1 MDNVQWI
8 IRKIIHCTLSIVH
21 YPLSIVHYP
30 LKMSLFKHGIA
41 SVSLP
46 GTLLEKLKAIA
57 KAGYDGIELFEN
69 DLTVSNLKP
78 TDVHKIAT
86 DLGIEIAAL
95 QPFRDYEAM
104 PKQLYINSLDR
115 AKYKF
120 DLMHKLGTNRLFVC
134 SNCSPF
140 ALDDADLAAEQL
152 SVLAGMA
159 EKEGISVSYE
169 ALSWGRFVNT
179 YHQSVDIVE
188 RANHPNLGN
197 LLDSYHI
204 GVMRENL
211 DKIRTIPVEKLN
223 FVQVADSQHYDM
235 SAIYIGRHLRC
246 FPGQGTFPVI
256 EYTNAVISTGYSGYI
271 SHEIF
276 SDEFRS
282 SQLDP
287 IALDGKRS
295 LVWLEGVTD
304 FGSRISDFG
313 NEPPVLG
320 IGKKK
325 AKSSKAQISAT
336 NPTSDIPN
344 PTSNTPSVSDI
355 EFIEF
360 STDFINQQNL
370 VALLTALG
378 FKETYTHKT
387 KDVSLYQV
395 GDVNIVLNRQRFK
408 VVDKMETT
416 VCAIGFVAQ
425 EPERF
430 RTWAQKLNYAW
441 IESTAKTDELNIS
454 AVKGV
459 GDILCYI
466 VDENDLKQD
475 FYEVE
480 FNLTGK
486 IKAQNGITK
495 IDHIGHTVGAD
506 YFQAN
511 TLFYRAMLGLEI
523 EDSLELYDP
532 NGIVS
537 SRVVRTADKNIR
549 ISLSSTRSRKT
560 SSDYFMTKVGE
571 AGIQQIALATDDIF
585 KTANSIV
592 KKDYIL
598 PMPSNYYE
606 DLRAKGAL
614 PLPTIQKMQDLD
626 ILFDTNTEGS
636 FFHFYCKELNGLF
649 IEIVQRI
656 GNYDRYGEINAQ
668 LRLAAQARDRR

>member
-1 MDNVQWI
+1 MD
-8 IRKIIHCTLSIVH
+8 
-21 YPLSIVHYP
+21 
-30 LKMSLFKHGIA
+30 LFKHGIA

-46 GTLLEKLKAIA
+46 GTLLQKLKAIA

-69 DLTVSNLKP
+69 DLTISDLKP
-78 TDVHKIAT
+78 TDVRKIAA

-104 PKQLYINSLDR
+104 PKQLHINNLER
-115 AKYKF
+115 AKHKF
-120 DLMHKLGTNRLFVC
+120 DLMHKLGTHRLFVC
-134 SNCSPF
+134 SNCSPH
-140 ALDDADLAAEQL
+140 ALNDADLAAEQL
-152 SVLAGMA
+152 YILAEMA
-159 EKEGISVSYE
+159 DKEGFSVSYE
-169 ALSWGRFVNT
+169 ALSWGRFVNL

-197 LLDSYHI
+197 LLDAYHI
-204 GVMRENL
+204 GVMRENM
-211 DKIRTIPVEKLN
+211 DKIRTIPVEKLH
-223 FVQVADSQHYDM
+223 FVQVADAQNYDM

-246 FPGQGTFPVI
+246 FPGQGTFPVV
-256 EYTNAVISTGYSGYI
+256 EYMNAIRSTGYSGYI

-282 SQLDP
+282 ALLDP
-287 IALDGKRS
+287 IAIDGKRS

-304 FGSRISDFG
+304 VGFGMSDVG
-313 NEPPVLG
+313 RDAINRVSTLP
-320 IGKKK
+320 K
-325 AKSSKAQISAT
+325 
-336 NPTSDIPN
+336 SDIRN

-370 VALLTALG
+370 VELLTALG
-378 FKETYTHKT
+378 FQETHQHRQ
-387 KDVSLYQV
+387 KDVSLYQI
-395 GDVNIVLNRQRFK
+395 GDVNIVLNRQRHK
-408 VVDKMETT
+408 VVDKYENT
-416 VCAIGFVAQ
+416 VCAVGFVAKDVKSF
-425 EPERF
+425 EN
-430 RTWAQKLNYAW
+430 WAKKLNYEW
-441 IESTAKTDELNIS
+441 IASTAKSDELSIS

-466 VDENDLKQD
+466 VDENDLKQA

-480 FNLTGK
+480 FEPTGK
-486 IKAQNGITK
+486 VKTDNGITK

-537 SRVVRTADKNIR
+537 SRVVRTTDKKIR

-585 KTANSIV
+585 KTANSIS

-598 PMPSNYYE
+598 KMPSNYYQ
-606 DLRAKGAL
+606 DLRAKSAL
-614 PLPTIQKMQDLD
+614 SLEIIAKMEENN
-626 ILFDTNTEGS
+626 ILFDENTEGGFDIGFKMS
-636 FFHFYCKELNGLF
+636 DVGEFPKSQIPNLKSQKGAFFHFYCKELNGLF
-649 IEIVQRI
+649 IEVVQRI
-656 GNYDRYGEINAQ
+656 GNYDRYGEVNAQ

>member
-1 MDNVQWI
+1 
-8 IRKIIHCTLSIVH
+8 
-21 YPLSIVHYP
+21 
-30 LKMSLFKHGIA
+30 MSLFKHAIA

-46 GTLLEKLKAIA
+46 GTLVQKMKAVA

-69 DLTVSNLKP
+69 DVTISDLKP
-78 TDVHKIAT
+78 TDIRKIAA

-104 PKQLYINSLDR
+104 PKQLHISNLER
-115 AKYKF
+115 AKHKF
-120 DLMHKLGTNRLFVC
+120 ELMHKLGTNRLFVC

-140 ALDDADLAAEQL
+140 ALNDVNLAAEQL
-152 SVLAGMA
+152 YILADMA
-159 EKEGISVSYE
+159 DKEGFSVSYE
-169 ALSWGRFVNT
+169 ALSWGRFVKL

-204 GVMRENL
+204 GVMRESM

-223 FVQVADSQHYDM
+223 FVQVADSQNYDM
-235 SAIYIGRHLRC
+235 SVIYVGRHLRC
-246 FPGQGTFPVI
+246 FPGQGTFPVV
-256 EYTNAVISTGYSGYI
+256 EYMDAVRSTGYNGYI

-282 SQLDP
+282 ALLDP

-295 LVWLEGVTD
+295 LVWLEGITD
-304 FGSRISDFG
+304 SKEEISNSKFQIPNSQKEMSDSKFQIS
-313 NEPPVLG
+313 NTPKLKSEICNL
-320 IGKKK
+320 
-325 AKSSKAQISAT
+325 KSS
-336 NPTSDIPN
+336 
-344 PTSNTPSVSDI
+344 TPSVSDI

-370 VALLTALG
+370 VELLTALG
-378 FKETYTHKT
+378 FQETYQHKQ
-387 KDVSLYQV
+387 KDVSLYQI
-395 GDVNIVLNRQRFK
+395 GGVNIVLNRQRHK
-408 VVDKMETT
+408 VVDKSENT
-416 VCAIGFVAQ
+416 VCAVGFVAKDVKSF
-425 EPERF
+425 ES
-430 RTWAQKLNYAW
+430 WAKKLHYEW
-441 IESTAKTDELNIS
+441 IHSTAKSDELSIS

-466 VDENDLKQD
+466 VDENDLKQA

-480 FNLTGK
+480 FNPTGK
-486 IKAQNGITK
+486 VKTANGITR

-523 EDSLELYDP
+523 EDSLDLYDP

-560 SSDYFMTKVGE
+560 SSDYFMTKLGE

-585 KTANSIV
+585 LTANSIL
-592 KKDYIL
+592 KKEYIL
-598 PMPSNYYE
+598 KMPSNYYQ
-606 DLRAKGAL
+606 DLRAKGVL
-614 PLPTIQKMQDLD
+614 SLEIIQKMEENN
-626 ILFDTNTEGS
+626 ILFDENTDLSQDNRKAS

-649 IEIVQRI
+649 IEVVQRI
-656 GNYDRYGEINAQ
+656 GKYDRYGEVNAQ
-668 LRLAAQARDRR
+668 LRLAAQGRDRR

>member
-1 MDNVQWI
+1 M
-8 IRKIIHCTLSIVH
+8 R
-21 YPLSIVHYP
+21 P
-30 LKMSLFKHGIA
+30 FKHGIA

-104 PKQLYINSLDR
+104 PKQLYLNSLER

-120 DLMHKLGTNRLFVC
+120 ELMHKLGTNRLFVC

-152 SVLAGMA
+152 SVLAEMA

-169 ALSWGRFVNT
+169 ALSWGRFVNK

-211 DKIRTIPVEKLN
+211 DKIRTIPANKIN

-246 FPGQGTFPVI
+246 FPGQGTFPVV
-256 EYTNAVISTGYSGYI
+256 EYMNAVISTGYSGYI

-282 SQLDP
+282 SLLDP

-295 LVWLEGVTD
+295 LVWLESVSD
-304 FGSRISDFG
+304 FGGLISDFG
-313 NEPPVLG
+313 YESKLG
-320 IGKKK
+320 IGKKNTKSTK
-325 AKSSKAQISAT
+325 AKINTDFPKSEIR
-336 NPTSDIPN
+336 NPK
-344 PTSNTPSVSDI
+344 SNTPSVSDI

-360 STDFINQQNL
+360 STDYLNQQNL

-378 FKETYTHKT
+378 FQETFTHKS

-408 VVDKMETT
+408 VVDKAENT
-416 VCAIGFVAQ
+416 VCAVGFVAKDVKSF
-425 EPERF
+425 EN
-430 RTWAQKLNYAW
+430 WAKNLKYEW
-441 IESTAKTDELNIS
+441 VESTAKSDELPIS

-466 VDENDLKQD
+466 VDEKDLKQD
-475 FYEVE
+475 FYGVE
-480 FNLTGK
+480 FNPTGK
-486 IKAQNGITK
+486 AKTANGITR

-511 TLFYRAMLGLEI
+511 TLFYRAMLGLDI

-537 SRVVRTADKNIR
+537 SRVVRTADKKIR

-560 SSDYFMTKVGE
+560 SSDYFMTKLGE

-592 KKDYIL
+592 SKDYIL

-614 PLPTIQKMQDLD
+614 PLDTIQKMQDLD

-649 IEIVQRI
+649 VEIVQRI
-656 GNYDRYGEINAQ
+656 GAYDRYGEINAQ